1 MLSQEQNYSV
11 VQMCKS
17 LEVSKSAYYSYR
29 SGIKNGQDLSELDH
43 SVISI
48 FWRHKRRY
56 GSRRI
61 VADLRDDGIMVGRR
75 RISSIMQRHSLK
87 AIQPKSY
94 VPKTTQSPPGMLR
107 SPNLLLDH
115 AGPTDINQVWI
126 GDITYLPIRDNK
138 WGYLSVWQDLFSR
151 YIVGWQVLE
160 HMRKS
165 LVTESFEKALYIR
178 QPTKGLIVHSDG
190 GGQYGS
196 KVFRRLLS
204 NTESRQSMTRRDNH
218 YDNATAESWFS
229 RLKAELLEDSCFDN
243 LEHARSAC
251 FEYID
256 AYYNTIRRHSSLDY
270 KTPLQFER
278 ELVQRN

>member
-61 VADLRDDGIMVGRR
+61 VADR
-75 RISSIMQRHSLK
+75 
-87 AIQPKSY
+87 
-94 VPKTTQSPPGMLR
+94 
-107 SPNLLLDH
+107 
-115 AGPTDINQVWI
+115 
-126 GDITYLPIRDNK
+126 
-138 WGYLSVWQDLFSR
+138 
-151 YIVGWQVLE
+151 
-160 HMRKS
+160 
-165 LVTESFEKALYIR
+165 
-178 QPTKGLIVHSDG
+178 LIVHSDG